1 MGAGGRE
8 FESHRPDHFCPPH
21 SFPYIPKVLN
31 IRLINWGESQIAEV
45 FFNHSAKWTNELLK
59 EFLNER
65 SKAKKSH
72 KIGGRWEN
80 QYLGID
86 KPSARIPMIQARDI
100 GKEKLGISSIVL
112 FEAPVG
118 SHNSHP
124 PFWFNIARN
133 GEKTGIHDHAYLS
146 SLSGV
151 IYLQADKGCGDLYF
165 RKEGVDDL
173 SICPEVGK
181 LIIFPPFLRHGVH
194 ANKSSRDR
202 ISFAFNLFPFPLIQ
216 PEF

>member
-1 MGAGGRE
+1 M
-8 FESHRPDHFCPPH
+8 
-21 SFPYIPKVLN
+21 N

-45 FFNHSAKWTNELLK
+45 FFNHSATWTNELLK

-86 KPSARIPMIQARDI
+86 DIPSARTSMRQARDI

-112 FEAPVG
+112 FEVPAQG
-118 SHNSHP
+118 HNSHP
-124 PFWFNIARN
+124 PFWFNIARK
-133 GEKTGIHDHAYLS
+133 GEKTGMHEHAHFS

-165 RKEGVDDL
+165 TKECVDDL
-173 SICPEVGK
+173 TICPEVGK

-194 ANKSSRDR
+194 TNESSRDR

-216 PEF
+216 HEL